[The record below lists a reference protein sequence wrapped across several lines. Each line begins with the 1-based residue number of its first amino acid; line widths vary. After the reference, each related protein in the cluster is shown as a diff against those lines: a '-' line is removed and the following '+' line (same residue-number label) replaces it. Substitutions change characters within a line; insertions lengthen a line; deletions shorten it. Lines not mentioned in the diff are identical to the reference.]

1 MDYQQLA
8 NKLLEHGDRRSEP
21 FLQGLIAVLRNRIE
35 DVVTLNP
42 YEPGSVEFDAFHA
55 GNIRGHNEW
64 RNALIEA
71 NSDRKAAI
79 SRLESLVTERRVA

>member
-1 MDYQQLA
+1 MNYQQLA

-21 FLQGLIAVLRNRIE
+21 FLQGLIAVLQNRIE
-35 DVVTLNP
+35 NVVKPNP
-42 YEPGSVEFDAFHA
+42 YAPGSVEFDAFHA

-71 NSDRKAAI
+71 SSDRDTAIARLKA
-79 SRLESLVTERRVA
+79 LTLGRRVA